1 MNTTRRVMTTVGLL
15 IVSGTVAMQAL
26 AGTVRGG
33 SPYGIGES
41 IRDCQIDSESYGC
54 EGFRLAP
61 IQVNGRLYNGADFFF
76 RSPRDAN
83 GNYNE
88 GLLDIIDVGPV
99 KAGGHFFLPLRN
111 PNLSF
116 PNSDAFS
123 TDTLATGV
131 FVCKLNDPSNPVI
144 ASSSTG
150 PLLGLPCTGGTDNA
164 AKVTATIQSGGVM
177 FSFQGDLANLVLFTE
192 EGNVIRE
199 SDGSDQ

>member
-1 MNTTRRVMTTVGLL
+1 
-15 IVSGTVAMQAL
+15 MQAL

-41 IRDCQIDSESYGC
+41 IR
-54 EGFRLAP
+54 
-61 IQVNGRLYNGADFFF
+61 
-76 RSPRDAN
+76 
-83 GNYNE
+83 
-88 GLLDIIDVGPV
+88 
-99 KAGGHFFLPLRN
+99 
-111 PNLSF
+111 NLSF

-131 FVCKLNDPSNPVI
+131 SVCKLNDPSNPVI

-177 FSFQGDLANLVLFTE
+177 FSFQGDFANLVLFTE

-199 SDGSDQ
+199 SDGSD